1 MPLQANLCST
11 QLKTAVNHMPS
22 IYAVVLE
29 VHKAGTSFYAG
40 TEPKV
45 AAPEDA
51 RNVAFSI

>member
-1 MPLQANLCST
+1 
-11 QLKTAVNHMPS
+11 MPS